1 MSLPRRSFLKSV
13 LATGGAM
20 ALGATVLPTAVMAY
34 WPKAAFEAKS
44 IEEALMALF
53 ESDEVTESDQITI
66 EVPEIAENGAVVP
79 IKVEVSA
86 NLPNIES
93 VAVIAEKNPV
103 PLVAQFNFPEP
114 ENFTGWLKTRIKMGE
129 TSEVVIVAKADGKL
143 YVARRNVKVTIGGCG
158 G

>member
-20 ALGATVLPTAVMAY
+20 ALGATVLPTAVMAD

-66 EVPEIAENGAVVP
+66 TVPEIAENGAVVP
-79 IKVEVSA
+79 IEVSA
-86 NLPNIES
+86 QLPNIES

>member
-20 ALGATVLPTAVMAY
+20 ALGATVLPTAVMAD

-129 TSEVVIVAKADGKL
+129 TSEVVVVAKADGKL